1 MPARVSSCHRLVCSH
16 FRASAPSLCLA
27 HPQQPAFLVYGG
39 PRPFNSN
46 PSGQLSRFPVSRPDR
61 CPLMEPSCPSLR
73 ALARPRLS
81 ERWGISA
88 HRPVPVMF
96 LLVLPKW
103 PPPGCPALD
112 PVDGMSE
119 PFPTPSDPG
128 YQHGNHSLYASERLG
143 WSLPSA
149 WVGMVPTRTPM
160 TGLFARRWWGCASP
174 ISRQLGE
181 RPLWS
186 PSSPLGGRLVPP
198 ALLPGRSGRAGAHS
212 LGPGRA
218 SCPHSSQRSC
228 QPSARSSDF
237 PRQPW
242 AVQRATDRNE
252 TPSVQTLAPP
262 LRRRP
267 RRGFPNFKP

>member
-186 PSSPLGGRLVPP
+186 PSSPLGGIGGHETHGRGRCIMKRQSSLPGITQANQEAEPWGQDTPVPP
-198 ALLPGRSGRAGAHS
+198 GVASAALWGAD
-212 LGPGRA
+212 L
-218 SCPHSSQRSC
+218 
-228 QPSARSSDF
+228 
-237 PRQPW
+237 
-242 AVQRATDRNE
+242 
-252 TPSVQTLAPP
+252 
-262 LRRRP
+262 
-267 RRGFPNFKP
+267 